1 MFVQDLNLIIFFPG
15 FINFEAKMDPSKFLN
30 TNDITLAFH
39 KACINDDLHLATSLL
54 SNKGE
59 IDVIQID
66 EMETLFK
73 TVKRQH
79 SEIVKLLLE
88 IGVDVNQP
96 NWLGKTVLHYNCEFD
111 SYISITHLLIEN
123 GASINSKD
131 HYESTPL
138 HTASLYDN
146 LGTVQTLLNHKAD
159 VNATEDDGT
168 TPLHNACMFGY
179 LDIVKELLKHQANIN
194 AISYRHRKLTP
205 LMLAAEHGHLEV
217 VEELL
222 KNGANIDSS
231 DYHFGTS
238 LHLAIDEAEPE
249 IVKTLLDNG
258 CNINVRAR
266 IMDENQNLVDF
277 SAFELALGI
286 KSIHFVKLIT
296 FHDA

>member
-1 MFVQDLNLIIFFPG
+1 M
-15 FINFEAKMDPSKFLN
+15 
-30 TNDITLAFH
+30 
-39 KACINDDLHLATSLL
+39 
-54 SNKGE
+54 
-59 IDVIQID
+59 
-66 EMETLFK
+66 
-73 TVKRQH
+73 
-79 SEIVKLLLE
+79 
-88 IGVDVNQP
+88 
-96 NWLGKTVLHYNCEFD
+96 
-111 SYISITHLLIEN
+111 
-123 GASINSKD
+123 
-131 HYESTPL
+131 
-138 HTASLYDN
+138 
-146 LGTVQTLLNHKAD
+146 NHKAD

-194 AISYRHRKLTP
+194 AISYRDRKLTP

-277 SAFELALGI
+277 TAFELALGM
-286 KSIHFVKLIT
+286 KATHFIKLIT
-296 FHDA
+296 FHDN